1 MLGVGSGETSRKE
14 DEDSGQMW
22 EQRRQLESALQGMR
36 KMRGGG
42 TGDPGLP

>member
-14 DEDSGQMW
+14 GEDSGQMW
-22 EQRRQLESALQGMR
+22 EQRRQLERALRGMR
-36 KMRGGG
+36 KVRGGG